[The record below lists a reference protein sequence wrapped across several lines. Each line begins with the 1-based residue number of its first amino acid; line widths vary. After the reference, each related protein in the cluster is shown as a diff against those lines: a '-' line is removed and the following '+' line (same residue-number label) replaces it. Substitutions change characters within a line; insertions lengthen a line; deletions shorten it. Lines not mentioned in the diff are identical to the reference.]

1 MKSSPRDYR
10 VLQQRLRKGELA
22 MVCISENEHLA
33 VIPRT
38 SKHTRG
44 EVLVLY
50 FVTASLASWSYF

>member
-1 MKSSPRDYR
+1 MKSSPHDYG

-22 MVCISENEHLA
+22 VICVPENEHLA
-33 VIPRT
+33 VTLLT